1 MINKILLDCEKVL
14 QYNFKNKDYL
24 LEAITH
30 RTYANENGN
39 VKYNQRLEFLGDS
52 VLSLIISEHIYKEYN
67 NIKEGKLSKIKSYLV
82 SQNTLANISRKLKL
96 GDFILLGKGEEAS
109 GGRERDNM
117 LEDLFEAVI
126 GAIYLDSN
134 LEDTKNFVMRVYK
147 DILNKLDINN
157 FDKDY
162 KTILQEIIQKKYK
175 ITPIYKS
182 YEYNE
187 NNNTLFKVEVYIK
200 NKIYASGIGKSK
212 KEAETNAA
220 KKAIENINNK
230 DNKNE

>member
-14 QYNFKNKDYL
+14 QYSFKNKNHL

-30 RTYANENGN
+30 RTFANENGN
-39 VKYNQRLEFLGDS
+39 MKYNQRLEFLGDS

-67 NIKEGKLSKIKSYLV
+67 NVKEGKLSKIKAYLV

-96 GDFILLGKGEEAS
+96 GDFLLLGKGEEAS

-117 LEDLFEAVI
+117 LEDLFEAII

-134 LEDTKNFVMRVYK
+134 LENTKNFVMRVYK

-162 KTILQEIIQKKYK
+162 KTILQEIVQKKYK
-175 ITPIYKS
+175 ITPTYKS

-187 NNNTLFKVEVYIK
+187 NDNIMFKVEVYVK
-200 NKIYASGIGKSK
+200 TKKYASGIGKSK
-212 KEAETNAA
+212 KEAEINAA
-220 KKAIENINNK
+220 KKALEEIENI
-230 DNKNE
+230 

>member
-14 QYNFKNKDYL
+14 QYNFKNKNYL

-30 RTYANENGN
+30 RTFANENGN
-39 VKYNQRLEFLGDS
+39 MKYNQRLEFLGDS

-67 NIKEGKLSKIKSYLV
+67 SIKEGKLSKIKSYLV
-82 SQNTLANISRKLKL
+82 SQNTLANISKKLKL
-96 GDFILLGKGEEAS
+96 GDFLLLGKGEEAS

-117 LEDLFEAVI
+117 LEDLFEAII

-134 LEDTKNFVMRVYK
+134 LENTKNFVMRVYK

-162 KTILQEIIQKKYK
+162 KTILQEMVQKQYK
-175 ITPIYKS
+175 ITPTYKS

-187 NNNTLFKVEVYIK
+187 NDNIMFRVEVYVK
-200 NKIYASGIGKSK
+200 TKKYAYGVGKSK
-212 KEAETNAA
+212 KEAEMNAA
-220 KKAIENINNK
+220 KKAIESIEEIENI
-230 DNKNE
+230 